1 MRIAIAW
8 LFYCVSFFAY
18 AEDNEAI
25 PETSPLS
32 VEKVLQSAAMHY
44 PKILANIA
52 RYRAAEA
59 RILSAEGAFDLIF
72 EVDSYNWAEGYYDG
86 RSLEGTASR
95 YLNLNSGAQVYGG
108 YKLSNGTFPVYED
121 KRFTNTGGQLNLGVL
136 FSLLRDRNIDPRRF
150 DVSDARLAAREAEF
164 DILLT
169 KIGIAQKAIIAYW
182 RWVAL
187 GQKTE
192 VYSNLLSIALERE
205 VGLKR
210 EVEQGA
216 RAAIVLTESL
226 QNITQRKSLLANA
239 ERDFGIAANELSLFY
254 RDDTGNPVIVSE
266 KELPDY
272 EPSINSIDKFYALQ
286 DLNALYASRP
296 ELKQLR
302 NSITRAMRRIELNQN
317 SLLPRLDLDFGIY
330 QPLGTPGEGGSSRDE
345 TDVIIG
351 LKFTIPLEQRAA
363 RGALAE
369 HEAKLDAL
377 RQEQRLMQDQIE
389 LGVRNIL
396 LELRTAEKLLMLAK
410 NEVNQSDVL
419 REAEIRRFK
428 KGASDF
434 FLVNI
439 RENTAAEAKIRFFLA
454 GLQREVAQTNFD
466 AATANLE
473 KLGISENIINN

>member
-1 MRIAIAW
+1 MRITITW
-8 LFYCVSFFAY
+8 LLYCLSLFSY
-18 AEDNEAI
+18 AEDNEPVHAS
-25 PETSPLS
+25 SPLS
-32 VEKVLQSAAMHY
+32 AEKVLQSAAMHY
-44 PKILANIA
+44 PKILENIA
-52 RYRAAEA
+52 KFRAAEA
-59 RILSAEGAFDLIF
+59 RTLSAEGAFDLIF
-72 EVDSYNWAEGYYDG
+72 EVDSYNWAEGFYDG

-95 YLNLNSGAQVYGG
+95 YLNSKGGAQVYGG

-150 DVSDARLAAREAEF
+150 NVSDARLAAREAEF
-164 DILLT
+164 DVLLT
-169 KIGIAQKAIIAYW
+169 KLGIAQKAMIAYW

-187 GQKTE
+187 GQKTG

-205 VGLKR
+205 IGLKK

-216 RAAIVLTESL
+216 RAEIVLTESL

-239 ERDFGIAANELSLFY
+239 ERDFVIAANELSLFY
-254 RDDTGNPVIVSE
+254 RDDSGNPTIVSE
-266 KELPDY
+266 KDLPDY
-272 EPSINSIDKFYALQ
+272 EPAINPIDKFYELQ

-317 SLLPRLDLDFGIY
+317 SLLPRLDLDFGIS
-330 QPLGTPGEGGSSRDE
+330 QPLGTIAEGGSSRDE

-369 HEAKLDAL
+369 NEAKLDAL
-377 RQEQRLMQDQIE
+377 KQEERLMQDQIQLE
-389 LGVRNIL
+389 VRNIL
-396 LELRTAEKLLMLAK
+396 TDLRTAEKLLLLAK
-410 NEVNQSDVL
+410 DEVNQSEAL
-419 REAEIRRFK
+419 RKAEIRRFK

-439 RENTAAEAKIRFFLA
+439 RENTAAEAKVRFFLA

-473 KLGISENIINN
+473 KLGINGSIINN